1 MPCITFTTA
10 WITLFSAINV
20 MSQLTRLGKYEIK
33 RELGRGAM
41 GVVYEAIDPLIQ
53 RTVAIK
59 TILKSSV
66 DKSEEQEAF
75 KRLRHEAQ
83 AVGRLAHPKIVA
95 IYEYGED
102 AEKAF
107 IVMELIRGKE
117 LKEYFDREERFG
129 IKDGI
134 RIVWQLLDALGYSHS
149 RGVVHRDIKPAN
161 ILVSENGQI
170 KVADFG
176 IAKIESTN
184 LTQVGM
190 VLGTPAY
197 MSPEQFIGL
206 EVDHRTD
213 LYSAGVIL
221 YQFLTGDRPFTGSV
235 ISIMHKAASQE
246 AAPPSQI
253 NPEVSKALDKVI
265 KKALAKR
272 ADDRFQTAAEFMEA
286 LKAAEMSAATD
297 SPIVLPGGT
306 ASKATSAEARAAEER
321 RKKELVEAKRQN
333 EAAEKALFAQKIAEI
348 RREAAENM
356 VKAEAQRKKN
366 AQEQARRAQEL
377 AGVMAGKQDRL
388 TEVMAEREAEREAQR
403 KMEAEA
409 KQKLEARIKRKQE
422 AEKQQAQQEK
432 ELAEARRKPVEEE
445 PARREPARRG
455 NEYAEANAGAE
466 VPRQRGGEE
475 QAHRQ
480 NELAEG
486 RSKAQHQ
493 REAADQARR
502 SRVRTI
508 ALVIGV
514 ALAIGVIV
522 AWYAMNSAP
531 AQVQVAT
538 KPEIVVTPPET
549 VVAPIMAEATAAPDT
564 VPVSE
569 PEQAATPPGEQAGNI
584 TEQPDIATAR

>member
-129 IKDGI
+129 IKDGM
-134 RIVWQLLDALGYSHS
+134 RIVWQLLDALDYSHS

-235 ISIMHKAASQE
+235 ISIMHKAANQE
-246 AAPPSQI
+246 AVPPSQI
-253 NPEVSKALDKVI
+253 NPEVSKALDRVI

-297 SPIVLPGGT
+297 SPIVLPSGT

-356 VKAEAQRKKN
+356 AKAEAQRKKN

-377 AGVMAGKQDRL
+377 AGVMAGKQNRL

-422 AEKQQAQQEK
+422 AEKQQAHQEK
-432 ELAEARRKPVEEE
+432 GLAEARRKPVEEE

-455 NEYAEANAGAE
+455 NEYAEANAVAE
-466 VPRQRGGEE
+466 VPRQRGVEE

-480 NELAEG
+480 NELAEA
-486 RSKAQHQ
+486 RSKAERQ

-502 SRVRTI
+502 SRVRNI

-538 KPEIVVTPPET
+538 KPET
-549 VVAPIMAEATAAPDT
+549 VAAPDT

-584 TEQPDIATAR
+584 TEQSDIATAR